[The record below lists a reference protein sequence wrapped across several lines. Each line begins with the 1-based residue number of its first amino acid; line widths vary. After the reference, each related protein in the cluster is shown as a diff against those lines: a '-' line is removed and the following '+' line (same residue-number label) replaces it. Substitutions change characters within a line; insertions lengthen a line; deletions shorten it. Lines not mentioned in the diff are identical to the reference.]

1 MLSNK
6 SILSRL
12 NNLDLI
18 INKDTND
25 KNVLIVI
32 KDVGDNDYFL
42 IDKEGNK
49 IPTSQAIVENS
60 IINSKGKTIPP
71 YLVKVEIVDN
81 SDLESVLYDA
91 NK

>member
-12 NNLDLI
+12 NNLDLLL
-18 INKDTND
+18 NKDENRD
-25 KNVLIVI
+25 VMIVI
-32 KDVGDNDYFL
+32 KDVGDNDYYY

-49 IPTSQAIVENS
+49 IPTSQVIVENS
-60 IINSKGKTIPP
+60 IINSRGKTIPP

>member
-1 MLSNK
+1 MFSNK

-12 NNLDLI
+12 NNLDLL
-18 INKDTND
+18 INKDNKD
-25 KNVLIVI
+25 KDVLIVI

-49 IPTSQAIVENS
+49 IPTSQAIVEHS
-60 IINSKGKTIPP
+60 IINNKGKTIPP

-81 SDLESVLYDA
+81 SYLESVLYDA